1 VIATSTEPSLP
12 VGGWVR
18 YDADRAATQPSG
30 GRAVTDVY
38 KEFREFITRGNVID
52 LAVAVIIGL
61 AFTAIIN
68 AIVSGLITPL
78 IGMIGGKDFSDLDFT
93 INGSTFEYG
102 LVINAVIQFLL
113 IAAAVF
119 FFIVKP
125 INMLNERRRRGE
137 EPEPEDLSNEAELL
151 TEIRDLL
158 RDRSGV

>member
-1 VIATSTEPSLP
+1 
-12 VGGWVR
+12 
-18 YDADRAATQPSG
+18 
-30 GRAVTDVY
+30 VTDVY

-78 IGMIGGKDFSDLDFT
+78 IGMIGGNDFGDLDFT

-102 LVINAVIQFLL
+102 EVINAIIQFLL

-125 INMLNERRRRGE
+125 INMLNERRRQGE
-137 EPEPEDLSNEAELL
+137 EPEPEELSDEAALL

>member
-1 VIATSTEPSLP
+1 
-12 VGGWVR
+12 
-18 YDADRAATQPSG
+18 
-30 GRAVTDVY
+30 VTDAY

-78 IGMIGGKDFSDLDFT
+78 IGMIGGNDFSDLDFT

-137 EPEPEDLSNEAELL
+137 EPEPEELSDEAALL

>member
-1 VIATSTEPSLP
+1 M
-12 VGGWVR
+12 
-18 YDADRAATQPSG
+18 
-30 GRAVTDVY
+30 TDVY

-78 IGMIGGKDFSDLDFT
+78 IGMIAGDDYSDLDFT
-93 INGSTFEYG
+93 INDSTFEYG
-102 LVINAVIQFLL
+102 LVINAIIQFLL
-113 IAAAVF
+113 ISAAVF

-125 INMLNERRRRGE
+125 MNMLNERRRRGE
-137 EPEPEDLSNEAELL
+137 EPEPEELSDEAALL

>member
-1 VIATSTEPSLP
+1 M
-12 VGGWVR
+12 
-18 YDADRAATQPSG
+18 
-30 GRAVTDVY
+30 TDVY

-78 IGMIGGKDFSDLDFT
+78 IGMIGGNDFSDLDFT
-93 INGSTFEYG
+93 INDSTFEYG
-102 LVINAVIQFLL
+102 QVINAVIQFLL

-125 INMLNERRRRGE
+125 INTLNERRRRGE
-137 EPEPEDLSNEAELL
+137 EPEPEDLSDEAALL

>member
-1 VIATSTEPSLP
+1 
-12 VGGWVR
+12 
-18 YDADRAATQPSG
+18 
-30 GRAVTDVY
+30 VTDVY

-61 AFTAIIN
+61 AFTGIIN

-78 IGMIGGKDFSDLDFT
+78 IGMIGGNDFSDLDFR

-102 LVINAVIQFLL
+102 EVINAVIQFLL

-137 EPEPEDLSNEAELL
+137 EPEPEERSDEAALL

>member
-1 VIATSTEPSLP
+1 
-12 VGGWVR
+12 
-18 YDADRAATQPSG
+18 
-30 GRAVTDVY
+30 VTDVY

-102 LVINAVIQFLL
+102 QVINAVIQFLL

-137 EPEPEDLSNEAELL
+137 EPEPEDLSDEAALL

>member
-1 VIATSTEPSLP
+1 
-12 VGGWVR
+12 
-18 YDADRAATQPSG
+18 
-30 GRAVTDVY
+30 VTDVY
-38 KEFREFITRGNVID
+38 KEFRDFITRGNVID

-61 AFTAIIN
+61 AFTTIIN

-78 IGMIGGKDFSDLDFT
+78 IGMIGGNDFSDLDFT

-137 EPEPEDLSNEAELL
+137 EPELEELSDEAALL

>member
-1 VIATSTEPSLP
+1 
-12 VGGWVR
+12 
-18 YDADRAATQPSG
+18 
-30 GRAVTDVY
+30 VTDVY

-78 IGMIGGKDFSDLDFT
+78 IGMIGGNDFSDLDFT

-137 EPEPEDLSNEAELL
+137 EPELEELSDEAALL
-151 TEIRDLL
+151 SEIRDLL

>member
-1 VIATSTEPSLP
+1 
-12 VGGWVR
+12 
-18 YDADRAATQPSG
+18 
-30 GRAVTDVY
+30 VTDVY

-78 IGMIGGKDFSDLDFT
+78 IGMIGGNDFSDLDFT

-137 EPEPEDLSNEAELL
+137 DPEPEELSDEAALL

>member
-1 VIATSTEPSLP
+1 
-12 VGGWVR
+12 
-18 YDADRAATQPSG
+18 
-30 GRAVTDVY
+30 VTGVY

-52 LAVAVIIGL
+52 LAVAVVIGL
-61 AFTAIIN
+61 AFTTIVN

-78 IGMIGGKDFSDLDFT
+78 IGMIGGDDFRNLDFT

-102 LVINAVIQFLL
+102 LVINAIIQFLL

-125 INMLNERRRRGE
+125 INVLNERRRRGE
-137 EPEPEDLSNEAELL
+137 EPDPIELSDEAALL

>member
-1 VIATSTEPSLP
+1 
-12 VGGWVR
+12 
-18 YDADRAATQPSG
+18 
-30 GRAVTDVY
+30 VTDVY

-61 AFTAIIN
+61 AFTAIVN

-137 EPEPEDLSNEAELL
+137 EPEPEELSDEATLL

>member
-1 VIATSTEPSLP
+1 VP

-18 YDADRAATQPSG
+18 YDADPAGTQPSG
-30 GRAVTDVY
+30 GQAVTDVY
-38 KEFREFITRGNVID
+38 KEFKEFITRGNVID

-78 IGMIGGKDFSDLDFT
+78 IGMIGGSDFSDLDFT
-93 INGSTFEYG
+93 INDSTFEYG
-102 LVINAVIQFLL
+102 EVINAVIQFLL

-125 INMLNERRRRGE
+125 INVLNERRRRGE
-137 EPEPEDLSNEAELL
+137 EPEPEELSDEAVLL
-151 TEIRDLL
+151 KEIRDLL

>member
-1 VIATSTEPSLP
+1 
-12 VGGWVR
+12 
-18 YDADRAATQPSG
+18 
-30 GRAVTDVY
+30 VTDVY

-61 AFTAIIN
+61 AFTGIIN

-78 IGMIGGKDFSDLDFT
+78 IGMIGGNDFSDLDFT

-102 LVINAVIQFLL
+102 EVINAVIQFLL

-125 INMLNERRRRGE
+125 INTLNERRRRGE
-137 EPEPEDLSNEAELL
+137 EPEPEELSDEAALL

>member
-1 VIATSTEPSLP
+1 
-12 VGGWVR
+12 
-18 YDADRAATQPSG
+18 
-30 GRAVTDVY
+30 VTDVY
-38 KEFREFITRGNVID
+38 KEFKEFITRGNVID

-61 AFTAIIN
+61 AFTAIVN
-68 AIVSGLITPL
+68 AIVAGLITPL
-78 IGMIGGKDFSDLDFT
+78 IGMIGGNDFSDLDFM

-102 LVINAVIQFLL
+102 EVINAVIQFLL

-137 EPEPEDLSNEAELL
+137 EPEPEELSDEAALL

>member
-1 VIATSTEPSLP
+1 M
-12 VGGWVR
+12 
-18 YDADRAATQPSG
+18 
-30 GRAVTDVY
+30 TDVY

-78 IGMIGGKDFSDLDFT
+78 IGMIGGNDFSDLDFT

-102 LVINAVIQFLL
+102 LVINAIIQFLL

-137 EPEPEDLSNEAELL
+137 EPEPEELSDEAALL

>member
-1 VIATSTEPSLP
+1 M
-12 VGGWVR
+12 
-18 YDADRAATQPSG
+18 
-30 GRAVTDVY
+30 TDVY

-61 AFTAIIN
+61 AFTTIIN

-78 IGMIGGKDFSDLDFT
+78 IGMIGGNDFSDLDFK

-137 EPEPEDLSNEAELL
+137 EPEPEELSDEAALL